1 MALPAALHA
10 YTYEEYLAIEEHAR
24 VRHEYVRGEIYA
36 MAGGTPEH
44 AALAAA
50 TLWLV
55 RNRLR
60 AGCRT
65 YSSDLRV
72 RAEAS
77 DVTSYPDGTVVCGK
91 VERSTKDPLAIV
103 NPVLLIE
110 VTSPSTSTYDHGEK
124 LAPYK
129 TIPALQEVLLVSHEE
144 ARLTLHR
151 REPDGTWSTRVS
163 SRGERLGLTS
173 VGAELDVGALYDA
186 ASEG

>member
-1 MALPAALHA
+1 MASDTLVGMTEDGDSA
-10 YTYEEYLAIEEHAR
+10 YEEYLALEELAR

-50 TLWLV
+50 TLRLV
-55 RNRLR
+55 GNQLH

-72 RAEAS
+72 RAEAN

-103 NPVLLIE
+103 NV
-110 VTSPSTSTYDHGEK
+110 
-124 LAPYK
+124 
-129 TIPALQEVLLVSHEE
+129 
-144 ARLTLHR
+144 R
-151 REPDGTWSTRVS
+151 RSAS
-163 SRGERLGLTS
+163 SS
-173 VGAELDVGALYDA
+173 K
-186 ASEG
+186 

>member
-1 MALPAALHA
+1 MALPVPLHA
-10 YTYEEYLAIEEHAR
+10 YTYEEYLALEEHAR

-50 TLWLV
+50 TLRIVGNQLH
-55 RNRLR
+55 

-65 YSSDLRV
+65 YSADLRV
-72 RAEAS
+72 RAEAN

-110 VTSPSTSTYDHGEK
+110 VTSPSTVTYDRGEK
-124 LAPYK
+124 LAQYK
-129 TIPALQEVLLVSHEE
+129 SIPALREVLLVSHEE
-144 ARLTLHR
+144 ARLAVHR
-151 REPDGTWSTRVS
+151 READGTWSTHVS
-163 SRGERLGLTS
+163 SRGETLHLTS
-173 VGAELDVGALYDA
+173 VGASLDVGALYDA